1 MTHLRLKYEPGNDNI
16 AETTGAPG
24 GHCSMLETMPG
35 SSIMGVSECFMCVQ
49 FYTLSSISGAYRYSM
64 GSYTFVCFYPV
75 FILHFLAFKGIV
87 FLLL

>member
-24 GHCSMLETMPG
+24 GHRNILETMPRA
-35 SSIMGVSECFMCVQ
+35 SIMGVSECFMCVQ
-49 FYTLSSISGAYRYSM
+49 FYTKSSISGAHRCSM
-64 GSYTFVCFYPV
+64 GSYTFVCFYPA
-75 FILHFLAFKGIV
+75 FILHFFAFKGIV